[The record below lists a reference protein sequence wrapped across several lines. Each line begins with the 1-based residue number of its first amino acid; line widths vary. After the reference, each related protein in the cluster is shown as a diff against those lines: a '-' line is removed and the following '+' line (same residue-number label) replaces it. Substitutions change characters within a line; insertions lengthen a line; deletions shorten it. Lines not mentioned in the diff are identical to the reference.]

1 MKVGSRL
8 SHIFLSKLKFAYKN
22 NLVYVTHTD
31 TYSESVMQF
40 FQKLQDW
47 GLISHYETRLAKG
60 LGRKIISQGA
70 RGVEVRVFLRY
81 FDKKPAV
88 CF

>member
-31 TYSESVMQF
+31 VYSESVMRF

-60 LGRKIISQGA
+60 LGRRVRSQNA

-81 FDKKPAV
+81 FDKKPAI

>member
-1 MKVGSRL
+1 MRVGSRL
-8 SHIFLSKLKFAYKN
+8 SRIFLSKLKLAYKN

-31 TYSESVMQF
+31 VYSESAMRF

-47 GLISHYETRLAKG
+47 GLISHYETRLAGG
-60 LGRKIISQGA
+60 LGRRIRSYGA

-81 FDKKPAV
+81 FDKKPAI